1 MQQQDY
7 PQLIY
12 PKEIFMNK
20 KLLALYGLKYNPFTP
35 EVPTEALHPHPK
47 LENFCWR
54 IEHALLREGGFALV
68 SGEPG
73 TGKSVALRLL
83 VERLKNIRDVQIGIV
98 THPSAKLA
106 DFYRELGD
114 IFGVMLNG
122 NNRWGGFKSLRER
135 WVIHLESTLQRP
147 VLFIDEAQE
156 MPSAVLNELRLLAS
170 MQFDSRVLLSVILA
184 GDQRLNN
191 LLRRDELLPLG
202 SRIRV
207 RFNTEYANIEQLS
220 ESLQHLITSAGN
232 PGLMSKELMQTVC
245 EHAMGNYRVLCNI
258 SAELLATAA
267 QQERTQ
273 LDEKLYLDCFTTL
286 APSNKRKNT

>member
-1 MQQQDY
+1 
-7 PQLIY
+7 
-12 PKEIFMNK
+12 MNK
-20 KLLALYGLKYNPFTP
+20 KLLALYGLKYNPFIP
-35 EVPTEALHPHPK
+35 EVPTEALYSHPK

-54 IEHALLREGGFALV
+54 IEHTLLREGGFALV

-83 VERLKNIRDVQIGIV
+83 AERLKNIRDAQIGIV
-98 THPSAKLA
+98 AHPSAKLA

-114 IFGVMLNG
+114 IFGVTLNG
-122 NNRWGGFKSLRER
+122 NNRWGGFKTLRER
-135 WVIHLESTLQRP
+135 WVIHLESTLLRP

-156 MPSAVLNELRLLAS
+156 VPSAVLNELRLLAS

-191 LLRRDELLPLG
+191 LLRRDDLLPLG
-202 SRIRV
+202 SRVKV
-207 RFNTEYANIEQLS
+207 RLNTEYASIDQLS
-220 ESLQHLITSAGN
+220 ECLQHLVTSAGN

-245 EHAMGNYRVLCNI
+245 EHSVGNYRILCNI

-273 LDEKLYLDCFTTL
+273 LDEKLYLECFATP
-286 APSNKRKNT
+286 APSNKRKHA